1 MATSAHRLLLAGA
14 LAAASIAVVSA
25 EVTAGRPAA
34 DDGVVSSWTPERI
47 AAAQPRDLVV
57 DARGLGYLRSSDGGL
72 TPYGHTVAARLVQE
86 PAAAPSSPTPMAP
99 PARGDSDGPTVT
111 GEAPADGATTGG
123 TVTFSATV
131 TDESGLKSVSFVVVY
146 PDGRTQSFTP
156 TASGEV
162 WSTTLSG
169 FSDGTW
175 GWYVVAK
182 DGASRGGNSTTTN
195 TWAFTV
201 DVDGGGDGGGTGGGT
216 GGTGDIV
223 TNAAWTAGGDI
234 QLAAGRILFEM
245 PQLRGK
251 RIVGWNAYVC
261 SGTTVTDGNTGA
273 SVVLTAA
280 HCVYDDVA
288 KVFARNVLFIPN
300 QADTSGAGT
309 DTDCRNDPIGC
320 FVPSHGVVDA
330 NWTTRTFPDNV
341 EWDYAY
347 YVIPNET
354 NRNLEVEVNE
364 LLIEFSSGTAGEVTH
379 ALGYSYSDDPSFM
392 YCAEAMTTVS
402 SVNWWL
408 PNCGLSGGSSG
419 GPWVQPMDEGAGTG
433 PIISVN
439 SWGYANEPGMAGPL
453 LDGSAECV
461 FAVANDE
468 GVTASDQGVNGAG
481 LGVVASGCRD

>member
-1 MATSAHRLLLAGA
+1 MTAPAHRLVLAVA

-25 EVTAGRPAA
+25 DVTAGRPAA
-34 DDGVVSSWTPERI
+34 DDDVASYWTPERI

-57 DARGLGYLRSSDGGL
+57 DGRGYGYLRRSDGGL
-72 TPYGHTVAARLVQE
+72 TPYGHTIAARLVQE
-86 PAAAPSSPTPMAP
+86 PAAAPNTPTPMARP
-99 PARGDSDGPTVT
+99 GGGDSAGPVVSDASPDGVTV
-111 GEAPADGATTGG
+111 GG

-131 TDESGLKSVSFVVVY
+131 TDDPSGVKSVSFVVVY

-156 TASGEV
+156 SSTGDV

-169 FSDGTW
+169 FSDGAW

-182 DGASRGGNSTTTN
+182 DGAPRGGNTTTTP
-195 TWAFTV
+195 TWSFTV
-201 DVDGGGDGGGTGGGT
+201 AVGGGGGTG
-216 GGTGDIV
+216 DVV
-223 TNAAWTAGGDI
+223 TNAEWIGGDV

-251 RIVGWNAYVC
+251 RIAGWNAYVC
-261 SGTTVTDGNTGA
+261 SGTTVTDSNTGA

-300 QADTSGAGT
+300 QAETTGSGT
-309 DTDCRNDPIGC
+309 DTNCGNDPIGC
-320 FVPSHGVVDA
+320 FVPSHGVVDV

-347 YVIPNET
+347 YVVPNDTDRALE
-354 NRNLEVEVNE
+354 NLVNE
-364 LLIEFSSGTAGEVTH
+364 LTIAFSSGSTGSVTH
-379 ALGYSYSDDPSFM
+379 ALGYSYSDDPDFM

-408 PNCGLSGGSSG
+408 PSCGLSGGSSG
-419 GPWVQPMDEGAGTG
+419 GPWVHPMDESVGNG

-439 SWGYANEPGMAGPL
+439 SWGYTNQPGMAGPL
-453 LDGSAECV
+453 LDGAAFCV
-461 FAVANDE
+461 FAAANDE
-468 GVTASDQGVNGAG
+468 NVTATDQGVNGAG
-481 LGVVASGCRD
+481 LGVVVPDCSD